1 MARVTVVIFISFLQ
15 ISILYSSNLDPAPVW
30 CILFGVYW
38 MLVKFFKTQ
47 FHYSGT
53 GST

>member
-1 MARVTVVIFISFLQ
+1 MIKRWPESPLLFLFLFYKYLFFIHL
-15 ISILYSSNLDPAPVW
+15 IWIPPLY
-30 CILFGVYW
+30 G
-38 MLVKFFKTQ
+38 VKFFKTQ